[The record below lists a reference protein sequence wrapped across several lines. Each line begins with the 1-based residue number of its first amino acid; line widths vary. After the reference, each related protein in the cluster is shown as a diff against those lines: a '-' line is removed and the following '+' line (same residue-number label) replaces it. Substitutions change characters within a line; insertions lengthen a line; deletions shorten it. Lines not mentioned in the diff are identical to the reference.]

1 MAAEFIGHLI
11 LVTLAVPSKAQVQG
25 VVADVKSSQLLLR
38 DGQYLILGLCHLGI
52 SLTAVVTL
60 LWNRL
65 RLAAYTIESA
75 NILDLEVSPQTQA
88 EYAHQY
94 GPVSAIQS
102 RAPSNAEPTP
112 QQPFQD
118 PAILSFS
125 KPSTIQSIRVTV
137 PAEIVSPVMI
147 ADGAVVSP
155 PSATRPHE
163 GAAQSSVSSIA
174 TAIPILPRL
183 RKSSSATATL
193 TEPFDVTGVNGS
205 EAQAIQGKSY
215 KKGKRNGNATKE
227 AAKEAATVAAPGLL
241 NVKDLIV
248 PPEAGSKK
256 TGRGRGWRQ
265 TPLVEEIPI
274 KANGKKS
281 KHKSRKSVLED
292 LNGWATED
300 ATDIQ
305 EQGDFDFEESLL
317 QFDKKAVFD
326 DLRREDKIA
335 SSDRLVGHN
344 RMTRPGTYGGKNF
357 HPTENVLSGET
368 EEEEVREMQYSSGK
382 ASRRAGSKRPPQSR
396 KGSAFPNIEH
406 LRTESPRP
414 LTRTATLASP
424 INGSVAGGPRASFRL
439 AESKRPCPSISP
451 LQMLELEQLCT
462 SELGLTEDMLSE
474 NAGRS
479 IAQAILRVNDLRKSV
494 LFLVGNHKSGA
505 RALAAARHLRNRRIR
520 VTVCILGG
528 EREDMLL
535 EAVRKQ
541 LIIYK
546 KGGGFVDKWDQL
558 QSKITGGEQPAPGL
572 IVDALFGVHVNFDEL
587 RTDDQAVAFEM
598 IRWATRSA
606 NTLDGPHI
614 TSIDI
619 PSGLASTEG
628 DFAAE
633 VDGTHL
639 VMTSHVVISLGAPKT
654 ALLDVL
660 TAYPDPTTVKV
671 FVVDIGIS
679 AVAWQKHGS
688 RRRHGVEFGNDW
700 VVEVT
705 YTVAAGTT

>member
-1 MAAEFIGHLI
+1 MMLI
-11 LVTLAVPSKAQVQG
+11 
-25 VVADVKSSQLLLR
+25 
-38 DGQYLILGLCHLGI
+38 
-52 SLTAVVTL
+52 AVVTL

-65 RLAAYTIESA
+65 RLAAYTIDSA
-75 NILDLEVSPQTQA
+75 NILDLEVSPQTQE
-88 EYAHQY
+88 EYTHEY

-102 RAPSNAEPTP
+102 KGASIAQPTP

-125 KPSTIQSIRVTV
+125 KPPTILPIRVTV

-147 ADGAVVSP
+147 ADGAIVSP
-155 PSATRPHE
+155 PSATRPHA
-163 GAAQSSVSSIA
+163 GAAQSSVSSIG
-174 TAIPILPRL
+174 TVIPTLPSL

-193 TEPFDVTGVNGS
+193 TEPFDVTGVNNS
-205 EAQAIQGKSY
+205 ETQAIQVKANKKS
-215 KKGKRNGNATKE
+215 KRNGNATKE
-227 AAKEAATVAAPGLL
+227 APSVPVPGLL
-241 NVKDLIV
+241 NVKDLNI
-248 PPEAGSKK
+248 PPEATSKK

-265 TPLVEEIPI
+265 TPLVEEVPI
-274 KANGKKS
+274 KSNGKKS
-281 KHKSRKSVLED
+281 KHKSRKSLIED
-292 LNGWATED
+292 LGGWATED

-326 DLRREDKIA
+326 GLRREDKIA

-344 RMTRPGTYGGKNF
+344 RIARPGTYGGKNF

-368 EEEEVREMQYSSGK
+368 EEEEVREMEYSSGK
-382 ASRRAGSKRPPQSR
+382 ASRRATSKRPPPSR
-396 KGSAFPNIEH
+396 KGSAFPNVEH

-424 INGSVAGGPRASFRL
+424 INGSVAGGTRASFKL
-439 AESKRPCPSISP
+439 AESKRPCQSISP

-479 IAQAILRVNDLRKSV
+479 IAQAILKVNDLGKSV

-505 RALAAARHLRNRRIR
+505 RAIAAARHLRNRRMR
-520 VTVCILGG
+520 VTVCVLGG

-541 LIIYK
+541 LTIYK
-546 KGGGFVDKWDQL
+546 KGGGFIDKWDQL
-558 QSKITGGEQPAPGL
+558 QSKITGGGQPAPGL
-572 IVDALFGVHVNFDEL
+572 VVDALFGIHIKFDEL
-587 RTDDQAVAFEM
+587 RTDEQAVAFEM

-606 NTLDGPHI
+606 NIPDGPHI

-619 PSGLASTEG
+619 PSGMASTEG
-628 DFAAE
+628 EFAAE
-633 VDGTHL
+633 VDGTYL
-639 VMTSHVVISLGAPKT
+639 VMTSHMIISLGAPKI

-660 TAYPDPTTVKV
+660 TAHPDPALVKV

-679 AVAWQKHGS
+679 AAAWQKHGS

-705 YTVAAGTT
+705 YAVAAGTT

>member
-1 MAAEFIGHLI
+1 
-11 LVTLAVPSKAQVQG
+11 
-25 VVADVKSSQLLLR
+25 
-38 DGQYLILGLCHLGI
+38 
-52 SLTAVVTL
+52 
-60 LWNRL
+60 
-65 RLAAYTIESA
+65 
-75 NILDLEVSPQTQA
+75 
-88 EYAHQY
+88 
-94 GPVSAIQS
+94 
-102 RAPSNAEPTP
+102 
-112 QQPFQD
+112 
-118 PAILSFS
+118 
-125 KPSTIQSIRVTV
+125 
-137 PAEIVSPVMI
+137 MI

-155 PSATRPHE
+155 PSATRPHA
-163 GAAQSSVSSIA
+163 GLSSVSSIA
-174 TAIPILPRL
+174 TAIPILPRP

-205 EAQAIQGKSY
+205 EARVTQGKSN

-227 AAKEAATVAAPGLL
+227 AATESVPGLL
-241 NVKDLIV
+241 NVKDLNIL
-248 PPEAGSKK
+248 PEAGSKK

-274 KANGKKS
+274 KANGRKS

-335 SSDRLVGHN
+335 SGDRLVGHN
-344 RMTRPGTYGGKNF
+344 RVARPGTYGGKNF

-396 KGSAFPNIEH
+396 KGSAIPNVEH

-479 IAQAILRVNDLRKSV
+479 IAQAILRVDALGKSV

-505 RALAAARHLRNRRIR
+505 RALAAARHLRNRRMR
-520 VTVCILGG
+520 VTVCVLGG

-546 KGGGFVDKWDQL
+546 KGGGFLDKWDQL
-558 QSKITGGEQPAPGL
+558 QSKITGGGQPAPGL

-587 RTDDQAVAFEM
+587 RTEDQAVAFEM

-606 NTLDGPHI
+606 NMPDGPHI

-619 PSGLASTEG
+619 PSGMTSIEG

-633 VDGTHL
+633 VDGTDL
-639 VMTSHVVISLGAPKT
+639 VMASHIVISLGAPKT
-654 ALLDVL
+654 ALLDIL
-660 TAYPDPTTVKV
+660 TAYPDPGLVKV

-679 AVAWQKHGS
+679 AAAWQKHGS

-705 YTVAAGTT
+705 YSVAAGIT

>member
-1 MAAEFIGHLI
+1 M
-11 LVTLAVPSKAQVQG
+11 
-25 VVADVKSSQLLLR
+25 
-38 DGQYLILGLCHLGI
+38 
-52 SLTAVVTL
+52 
-60 LWNRL
+60 
-65 RLAAYTIESA
+65 
-75 NILDLEVSPQTQA
+75 
-88 EYAHQY
+88 
-94 GPVSAIQS
+94 
-102 RAPSNAEPTP
+102 
-112 QQPFQD
+112 
-118 PAILSFS
+118 
-125 KPSTIQSIRVTV
+125 

-155 PSATRPHE
+155 PSATRPHASV
-163 GAAQSSVSSIA
+163 GQSSVSSIA
-174 TAIPILPRL
+174 TAIPIIPRL
-183 RKSSSATATL
+183 RKGSSATATL
-193 TEPFDVTGVNGS
+193 TEPFDVTGLTGS
-205 EAQAIQGKSY
+205 EAQSIQGKAN
-215 KKGKRNGNATKE
+215 KKGKRNGNTTKE
-227 AAKEAATVAAPGLL
+227 AAVVPVPGLL
-241 NVKDLIV
+241 HVKDLNLPSEV
-248 PPEAGSKK
+248 TSKK

-265 TPLVEEIPI
+265 TPLVEEIPV

-281 KHKSRKSVLED
+281 KHKSRKSLVED

-317 QFDKKAVFD
+317 RFDKKAVFD

-344 RMTRPGTYGGKNF
+344 RVARLGTHGGKNF
-357 HPTENVLSGET
+357 HPMENVLGGET
-368 EEEEVREMQYSSGK
+368 EEEEIREMEYSSGK

-396 KGSAFPNIEH
+396 NGSAFPINVEH

-424 INGSVAGGPRASFRL
+424 INGSIVGGPRGSFRL
-439 AESKRPCPSISP
+439 AESQRPCPSISP

-462 SELGLTEDMLSE
+462 SEIGLTEDMLSE

-479 IAQAILRVNDLRKSV
+479 IAQAILRVNDLGKSV

-505 RALAAARHLRNRRIR
+505 RAIAAARHLRNRRMRI
-520 VTVCILGG
+520 TVCILGG

-535 EAVRKQ
+535 ETVRKQ
-541 LIIYK
+541 LTIYK
-546 KGGGFVDKWDQL
+546 KGGGFIDKWDQL
-558 QSKITGGEQPAPGL
+558 QGKITGGGQPAPGL
-572 IVDALFGVHVNFDEL
+572 IVDALFGVHVKFDEL

-606 NTLDGPHI
+606 NIPDGPHI
-614 TSIDI
+614 ISIDI
-619 PSGLASTEG
+619 PSGMASAEG

-633 VDGTHL
+633 VDGTYL
-639 VMTSHVVISLGAPKT
+639 VMTSHIVISLGAPKT

-660 TAYPDPTTVKV
+660 TAYPDPALVKV

-679 AVAWQKHGS
+679 AAAWQKHGS

-700 VVEVT
+700 GVEIT
-705 YTVAAGTT
+705 YSVAVGTT